1 MGYAKK
7 NRINLEVWKGE
18 FRLWRINTLR
28 KETDQSSIPD
38 PTHQW
43 NVLRHLNTQTCTGPE
58 APTQQALFWHFH
70 PKAYTLG
77 FSSGQACGQ
86 EEEIPQCGLHLGRL
100 FLHLCVWAGIYGTHT
115 KHHHKQQYC
124 LFWEQSQIKG
134 NCKATS
140 KHEAN
145 VCCEFLTHVLAGHKG
160 VSGNMAGIT
169 IWNLLFTEK

>member
-7 NRINLEVWKGE
+7 NCINLEVWKGE

-43 NVLRHLNTQTCTGPE
+43 NVLRHLNTQTRTGPE
-58 APTQQALFWHFH
+58 APTQQALFWR
-70 PKAYTLG
+70 
-77 FSSGQACGQ
+77 FSPQSLYSGILLRAS
-86 EEEIPQCGLHLGRL
+86 LWTRGRDPAMWSA
-100 FLHLCVWAGIYGTHT
+100 FGKTLHLCVWAGIRGTHT

-169 IWNLLFTEK
+169 IWNLLFTKK